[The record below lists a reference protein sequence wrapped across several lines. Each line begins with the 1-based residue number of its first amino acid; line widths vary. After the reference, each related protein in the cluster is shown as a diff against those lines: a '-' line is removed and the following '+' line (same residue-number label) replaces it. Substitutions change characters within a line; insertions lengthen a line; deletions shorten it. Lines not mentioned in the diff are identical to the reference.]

1 MTKRVLRWIF
11 LVGLIAAAFAVG
23 IPMSLQWNA
32 FRKTGID
39 VESLSRGMAQHLSS
53 AQNATRKAQ
62 AFTQEDALEQLGESR
77 LNGFCYR
84 FDNNLNRAKRPAGP
98 TPETMR
104 TASETMRTA
113 PETMRTA
120 SETVRTAS
128 ETMQTASETM
138 RTASETVR
146 TASET
151 VRTASETVRTAS
163 ETVRTAS
170 ETMQTASPC
179 LLGFEFDGKDAIGIS
194 AEEGKFEIR
203 NGILAMRWPGGNM
216 HLQSVGEFA
225 IDRNLIGEV
234 EIRMKQEKGRTIGIC
249 WGTDVDKARVDQGGR
264 GVLTV
269 HTVPDNLF
277 HTYRIDLR
285 NALKQE
291 RASGDIIRR
300 VFLRPSDVAGDP
312 VQIDYVRFHSKSHR
326 YAEAPCGRMYETI
339 NKEMRCGL
347 YMNTPFALEYEV
359 PVPKGQSVLRTGMG
373 ILLEKA
379 PVTFRV
385 TVRNGTQETEAL
397 NSTLESNGAW
407 EEGQIDCSQW
417 AGQTVSFQFEAR
429 GSGGGSAPGA
439 PNVAFWSNP
448 VLCTPPRERFN
459 VIIVLED
466 AMRADFMSCYGYP
479 KNTTPVKDQFA
490 KQGVVFLN
498 AFSQET
504 VTRTSCA
511 SFMTSLYPT
520 ATGVWNHTDMLSE
533 AYLTLAEVLRSQGF
547 ATASFIQ
554 NDNAGAACG
563 IHQGF
568 CNLFDDSTLT
578 SRTQGM
584 YAEPLAK
591 WIAANKDRNFFLY
604 LHLLE
609 PHCPYDPPAPFDA
622 EYRKAAPGQTEVKRN
637 RSLDPDWVQKPTA
650 EGRRLLYEGQVR
662 HNDYCFATFL
672 EMLRQAGVDKD
683 TLVVLTGDHGEFLG
697 EHNLWTHEPPGF
709 VQVLRVPLIMVYPG
723 HLPAGIQLEQNV
735 QLLDL
740 MPAILDLAGVPR
752 EALLLHG
759 HSLLSLIRGENPDDW
774 KDRPALSEEVLYL
787 AKNKTMTGGWG
798 SVFHQNWHLDNSAKF
813 AGVSVDDPNHL
824 PRGVFLK
831 AFDRTK
837 DREEQTA
844 GTRNMLLRAAYRG
857 RVRSVLRRMQDC
869 NLILWRTLTRGKEGE
884 ILIDPDAQRKLEGLI
899 YLKPTKGEKE
909 N

>member
-11 LVGLIAAAFAVG
+11 LVGLIAAAFGGG

-39 VESLSRGMAQHLSS
+39 VDSLSRGMAQHL
-53 AQNATRKAQ
+53 ATVQNATRKAQ

-84 FDNNLNRAKRPAGP
+84 FDNNLNRAKRPAGS
-98 TPETMR
+98 T
-104 TASETMRTA
+104 
-113 PETMRTA
+113 
-120 SETVRTAS
+120 S
-128 ETMQTASETM
+128 ETMQTASETIQ
-138 RTASETVR
+138 
-146 TASET
+146 
-151 VRTASETVRTAS
+151 
-163 ETVRTAS
+163 TAS

-179 LLGFEFDGKDAIGIS
+179 LLGFEFDGEDAIGIS

-203 NGILAMRWPGGNM
+203 NGILTMRWPGGNM
-216 HLQSVGEFA
+216 HLQSVGKLAMNRGE
-225 IDRNLIGEV
+225 IGEV

-249 WGTDVDKARVDQGGR
+249 WGTDTDKARVDQGGR

-291 RASGDIIRR
+291 RGSGDIIRR

-326 YAEAPCGRMYETI
+326 YAEKPCGQTYETI
-339 NKEMRCGL
+339 NREMRCGI
-347 YMNTPFALEYEV
+347 YMNTPFALDFEV
-359 PVPKGQSVLRTGMG
+359 RVPEGQSVFKTGLG

-379 PVTFRV
+379 PVSFRV
-385 TVRNGTQETEAL
+385 TVGSGAGDTEIL

-407 EEGQIDCSQW
+407 KDAQFDCSPW
-417 AGQTVSFQFEAR
+417 AGQAVTFHFRV
-429 GSGGGSAPGA
+429 GGTA
-439 PNVAFWSNP
+439 PNVAFWANP
-448 VLCTPPRERFN
+448 VLSVPPRERFN

-520 ATGVWNHTDMLSE
+520 ATGVWNHTDMLNE

-554 NDNAGAACG
+554 NDNAGPACG

-609 PHCPYDPPAPFDA
+609 PHSPYDPPAPFDA

-637 RSLDPDWVQKPTA
+637 RSLDPDWVQMPTV

-662 HNDYCFATFL
+662 HNDHCFATFL

-683 TLVVLTGDHGEFLG
+683 TLVVLMADHGEFLG
-697 EHNLWTHEPPGF
+697 EHNLWSHEPPGF

-723 HLPAGIQLEQNV
+723 HLPAGKQLGQNV

-752 EALLLHG
+752 EPLLLHG
-759 HSLLSLIRGENPDDW
+759 RSLLSLIRGENLDDW

-787 AKNKTMTGGWG
+787 AKNKTMTGAWG

-813 AGVSVDDPNHL
+813 AGVSTDDPNHL
-824 PRGVFLK
+824 PGGTFLK

-837 DREEQTA
+837 DPEEQTA
-844 GTRNMLLRAAYRG
+844 GSRNMLLRAAYKG
-857 RVRSVLRRMQDC
+857 RVKSVLTRMQES
-869 NLILWRTLTRGKEGE
+869 NLILWRSLTRGKEGE
-884 ILIDPDAQRKLEGLI
+884 IMIDPDAQRKLEGLI
-899 YLKPTKGEKE
+899 YLKPTKDEKE
-909 N
+909 E